1 MVKKTK
7 KLKKFKYNSK
17 KGGSYNIINNKRFS
31 TSNPHNKNMVSK
43 GVVHVTEAVGINMA
57 RGIGT
62 GIANLFGNSGFESA
76 LYNDVK
82 KKAFDKLSSML
93 SDPSFFVGNIKMD
106 IETTQNTI
114 FCHLIGTIYSNIN

>member
-7 KLKKFKYNSK
+7 KNNIK
-17 KGGSYNIINNKRFS
+17 KGGSYNNIINNQRFS
-31 TSNPHNKNMVSK
+31 TSKPQNTNMISK
-43 GVVHVTEAVGINMA
+43 GIVHVTESVGINVA

-62 GIANLFGNSGFESA
+62 GFANLFGKSGFETT
-76 LYNDVK
+76 LYDEVK
-82 KKAFDKLSSML
+82 KKAFDKLSSMI

-114 FCHLIGTIYSNIN
+114 FCHLIGTIYTSNDK